1 MITIE
6 NVEDRVSGQ
15 GTMVIRA
22 WTEPGHTNGFRA
34 RLTFSADATSEAS
47 MVVASNE
54 EEVIAA
60 VRAWLTRLPR
70 ETDGDTAGWTAEATN
85 GQA

>member
-1 MITIE
+1 MNIE
-6 NVEDRVSGQ
+6 NLEDRVSGE

-22 WTEPGHTNGFRA
+22 WTEPGHERGFRA
-34 RLTFSADATSEAS
+34 RLTFSTDASSEAS
-47 MVVASNE
+47 MVVTANE
-54 EEVIAA
+54 EEVIAT

-70 ETDGDTAGWTAEATN
+70 EIDGNPATWTAEASN

>member
-1 MITIE
+1 MNIE
-6 NVEDRVSGQ
+6 NLEDRVSGE

-22 WTEPGHTNGFRA
+22 WTEPGHERGFRA
-34 RLTFSADATSEAS
+34 RLTFSTVATSEAS
-47 MVVASNE
+47 MVVATSE

-60 VRAWLTRLPR
+60 VRAWLTRLPQ
-70 ETDGDTAGWTAEATN
+70 ETDGDTASWTAEASN